1 MKKVKM
7 VIIVIISL
15 LALIVFLQNT
25 EVVETKL
32 LFMRVAM
39 PRALLLISTFI
50 IGFVAGIITASLLL
64 RKSGRKETV
73 PQHK

>member
-1 MKKVKM
+1 MQKVKM
-7 VIIVIISL
+7 VIIIVISL

-25 EVVETKL
+25 EVVETRL

-50 IGFVAGIITASLLL
+50 IGFVAGIITVSLLL
-64 RKSGRKETV
+64 RKSGKKEAA
-73 PQHK
+73 P